1 MITEFKIFEKVDNVE
16 FSVGDIVTCVDNTC
30 DDEDQPPVFGRKYL
44 VTRIYEEENVG
55 DKDNIEFIKHDKE
68 SVKISELDKYLIDG
82 EDIETEE
89 PIESW
94 YAYRFACAIKQSAN
108 KYNL

>member
-1 MITEFKIFEKVDNVE
+1 MITEFKIFEKKVKNEIE
-16 FSVGDIVTCVDNTC
+16 FSVGDIVTCTDNSC

-44 VTRIYEEENVG
+44 VTRIYEEEHISENDFVEH
-55 DKDNIEFIKHDKE
+55 DKDSVTIETLGE
-68 SVKISELDKYLIDG
+68 YLIDG

-94 YAYRFACAIKQSAN
+94 YAYRFTCVIKNTAT